1 MDILGLVKKNR
12 SYRKYKESEPVS
24 KEQLK
29 GFVNAA
35 RFTASSVNLQP
46 LRYLLSNE
54 QKTNQKIFAHTKWA
68 RLLKNYDGPEIGERP
83 SAYVVV
89 VQDKKV
95 AENTQRFLVDVGIVS
110 QTILL
115 AAVEAGLGGI
125 MIRNFVAEDLARDLE
140 LEERYVPMMILAIG
154 VPDEEIILEE
164 IEEGCST
171 AYYRDEKNIH
181 HVPKRKLDDIL
192 L

>member
-1 MDILGLVKKNR
+1 
-12 SYRKYKESEPVS
+12 
-24 KEQLK
+24 
-29 GFVNAA
+29 
-35 RFTASSVNLQP
+35 
-46 LRYLLSNE
+46 
-54 QKTNQKIFAHTKWA
+54 
-68 RLLKNYDGPEIGERP
+68 
-83 SAYVVV
+83 
-89 VQDKKV
+89 
-95 AENTQRFLVDVGIVS
+95 
-110 QTILL
+110 
-115 AAVEAGLGGI
+115 

-181 HVPKRKLDDIL
+181 HVPKRRLDDIL

>member
-125 MIRNFVAEDLARDLE
+125 MICNFVAEDLARDLE

-181 HVPKRKLDDIL
+181 HVPKRRLDDIL

>member
-181 HVPKRKLDDIL
+181 HVPKRRLDDIL

>member
-164 IEEGCST
+164 IEEDCST
-171 AYYRDEKNIH
+171 AY
-181 HVPKRKLDDIL
+181 
-192 L
+192 

>member
-125 MIRNFVAEDLARDLE
+125 MIRNFVAEDLARELE